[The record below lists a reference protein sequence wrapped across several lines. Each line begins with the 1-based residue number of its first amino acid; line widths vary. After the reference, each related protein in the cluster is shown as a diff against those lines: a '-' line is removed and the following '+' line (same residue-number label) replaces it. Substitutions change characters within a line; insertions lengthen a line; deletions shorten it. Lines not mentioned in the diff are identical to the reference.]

1 MDFALMGLEWKYIAE
16 YFTANI
22 AGVFPLGSSLF
33 VHSHMPVQSILEKI
47 IQVDIISSKYFTM
60 I

>member
-16 YFTANI
+16 CFTANI

-33 VHSHMPVQSILEKI
+33 VHSHMSVQSILEI
-47 IQVDIISSKYFTM
+47 IQVDIISLKYFTM